1 MLNSPTKRLPTQ
13 SEDTHGIS
21 KTVFTHVSR
30 LHGLLNDW
38 IRVRDK
44 GTKLCKAVIALKL
57 HECTNDY
64 YPHQLQP
71 LTESLTEV
79 LESLND
85 IIEGVAVINKQL
97 QALAKLQQVAQP
109 VILTWTAKDISENV
123 IEVFNTLQQEY
134 RLKSVVTENIAH
146 CRDEKLLDMYGTSWE
161 FDTYFR
167 VESTAY
173 LFTEGCLVTW
183 LEAKH

>member
-71 LTESLTEV
+71 LTKSLTEV

-85 IIEGVAVINKQL
+85 TIEGVAVINKQL
-97 QALAKLQQVAQP
+97 QALAKLQQVAQS
-109 VILTWTAKDISENV
+109 VILTWTANDISENV

-146 CRDEKLLDMYGTSWE
+146 CRDEKLLDMYATAWE

-173 LFTEGCLVTW
+173 LFTEVGLNPIQ
-183 LEAKH
+183 